1 MATHHETYFS
11 RSLNELLQRRF
22 DGNKAALAKASGID
36 RAVISVLAKPSI
48 APSTQRL
55 EALGDCLPKEERLRL
70 FLATAKDV
78 MPKKYQSE
86 VTKTASWD
94 EASELPEDLA
104 VVLGHLREQALLDAD
119 PQSASDCPDPGR
131 RADRQSD
138 GRDQQAQGFEG
149 PSWHFTDAGICQGA
163 WVCT

>member
-55 EALGDCLPKEERLRL
+55 EALGDCLPKKERLRL

-104 VVLGHLREQALLDAD
+104 VVLGHLREQALLDAETAEFLRTVGRWMGVLSKGDTNFID
-119 PQSASDCPDPGR
+119 P
-131 RADRQSD
+131 
-138 GRDQQAQGFEG
+138 DQDVALTVAEDVVDD
-149 PSWHFTDAGICQGA
+149 SVTA
-163 WVCT
+163 